1 MGSVSGIDDL
11 VFPPGQTFRFGSLDF
26 VTNNFGKIS
35 LLDSESDQSG
45 ENRISVPFGL
55 LNAAESYFKTISI
68 ELASN
73 HSGEIASSPM
83 SPDQDDEA
91 YPPILMKLP
100 DDLAA
105 VSITTTSPSR
115 RPRRKS
121 ASTPISPSFR
131 EVGVILQPLGTVST
145 DQLDGYYSSPTVDS
159 RPTDIVE
166 YDESSSRYND
176 PDLDDFDGSLDDN
189 YTPLY
194 FGVFM
199 ADNETEEQRQARET
213 EARRE
218 TERRRLEEERQAQ
231 EQERLRREQQERERT
246 AKEAEDRR
254 QRALEAGR
262 RARDF
267 IGQQDVEGTPVFR
280 TPQQNAVAA
289 ITLLDTLLKENE
301 LNQSDHVVNI
311 LNQTKTMIAA
321 SVPVNSESV
330 RTPTGSRLPHFR
342 SHDYRHPSLS
352 ITGAGSNRRSRG
364 HDERSV
370 HSPPDHHRERRV
382 ERPRSPPRRRPVDL
396 RDTIIQ
402 RRAARGHHHSPDRHD
417 DDLDGVAAF
426 TDDLRRVDWP
436 AGFKPTGIEKYDG
449 TTNPESWLTVYGLAI
464 RAAGGD
470 SKAMANYLPVALA
483 DSARSWLHGLPRGT
497 IGSWAELRD
506 HFIANFQGTFERP
519 GTQFDLYNVVQKSG
533 ESLRDYIRRFS
544 EQRNKISDITDDV
557 IIAAF
562 TKGIRHEE
570 LVGKFGRKPPRTVKL
585 MFEKANEYAKAED
598 AVTASKQSGPS
609 WKPKKDTPATG
620 GGGSNNH
627 KDRKRKPEELVATA
641 IHSSRQRSRVNT
653 FDKIMNSQCPHHPNS
668 NHVAK
673 DCFVYKQF
681 AEQYTKTTRKN
692 SDEEQSTS
700 RKKDDGDTPVG
711 FQDHR
716 KELNHIFGGPLAYE
730 SKRKQKLT
738 EREINAVQPDTPQY
752 LRWSEI
758 AIKFDRSDHPDRV
771 VHPGRYPL
779 VLDPVVRNVK
789 LRRTLIDGGSA
800 LNILFA
806 KTLDDM
812 QIPRSELKPSN
823 APFHGVIPGLS
834 ATPLGQITLPVTFG
848 TRENFRTENISFEV
862 ADFETA
868 YHAILGRPALAKFMA
883 VPHYTY
889 MMMKMP
895 GPRGVL
901 SLRSDIKQ
909 AVTCDKESCDMAQT
923 REMASARED
932 IRLAAATASEGE
944 VPATKTS
951 KSGESEAKTKK
962 IPLDP
967 SNPTKTANNKDIFA
981 WKPSDMPGI
990 PREVIEH
997 SLHVKEDA
1005 KPIKQR
1011 LRRFAQDRKDAI
1023 KEELTKLLAAGF
1035 IKEVHHPDWLANPVL
1050 VRKKTGQWRM
1060 CVDYTD
1066 LNKSCPKD
1074 PFGLPRIDQIRL
1086 KESDCLKTSFITPF
1100 GAYCYVTM
1108 PFGLKNAGATYQ
1120 RMIQR
1125 CFSTQIGRNVEAY
1138 VDDVVVKTKQKDD
1151 LISDLEETFASIRAF
1166 RMKLNPEKCTFGVP
1180 SGKLLGFM
1188 VSHRGIQANP
1198 EKVTAILNMK
1208 PPSTQKDVQKLTG
1221 CMAAL
1226 SRFVSRL
1233 GERGMPF
1240 FKLLKKT
1247 DDFQWG
1253 PEAQKAF
1260 EDFKKLLTEPPVLA
1274 SPHPQEPLL
1283 LYVSA
1288 TSQVVSTVLVVERE
1302 EEGHVQKVQRPIYF
1316 VSEVLAD
1323 SKTRYPQVQKLLYGI
1338 LITTRKLSHYF
1349 QGHSVTVVTSFPL
1362 GDILHNREANGR
1374 IAKWAL
1380 ELMSLDISF
1389 KPRISIKSQALADFV
1404 AEWTECQEDTPAEK
1418 MEHWTMHFDGSKRL
1432 SGTGAGVVLISP
1444 TGERLSYVLWI
1455 HFSASH
1461 NVAEYEALLHGL
1473 RIAISL
1479 GIKRLIVRGDSQ
1491 LVVNQVMKEWSC
1503 LDDNMMAYRQEV
1515 RKLEDKFDGLE
1526 LSHVLRHNNE
1536 AADRLANF
1544 GSKREVAPSDVF
1556 VEHLYTP
1563 TVPHKDTTQVAGTHD
1578 VAMVEAD
1585 WREPLIRFLTS
1596 QELPQDKDEAER
1608 ISRRSKLYVMHE
1620 AELYKKSPSGILQ
1633 RCVSLEEGRQLLKDI
1648 HSGICGNHAA
1658 ARTIVGKAYRQG
1670 FFWPTAVSDAD
1681 KIVRTCEGCQFFARQ
1696 IHLPAQELQ
1705 TIPLSWP
1712 FAVWGLDMV
1721 GPFKKAVGGYTHLF
1735 VAIDKF
1741 SKWIEAKPV
1750 VTITADNAPDF
1761 FINIVHRFGV
1771 PNRIITDNGRQFTG
1785 GVFKD
1790 CCEDFGIKICYAS
1803 VAHPMSNG
1811 QVERANGM
1819 ILQGI
1824 KARVFDRLKPYAGKW
1839 VEQLPSVLW
1848 SLRTTPSRATGQ
1860 SPFFLVYGAEA
1871 MLPSEVEFESLR
1883 FRNFREERYE
1893 EDRVD
1898 DLHRLEEVREAALIQ
1913 SARYLQGLRRYHNR
1927 NVRSRAFLVGDLVL
1941 RKIQTT
1947 RDRHKLSPLWEG
1959 PFIIS
1964 AVTRPGS
1971 YRLKREDG
1979 TLVDNSW
1986 NIEHLRRFYASA
1998 YHCTSLS

>member
-1 MGSVSGIDDL
+1 MGFVSGIDDL

-45 ENRISVPFGL
+45 ENRISVPFGFP
-55 LNAAESYFKTISI
+55 NAAESYFKTIST
-68 ELASN
+68 ESASN
-73 HSGEIASSPM
+73 HSAEIASSPTT
-83 SPDQDDEA
+83 PDQDDGA
-91 YPPILMKLP
+91 YPPVLMKLP

-105 VSITTTSPSR
+105 VSTTTASSSR

-145 DQLDGYYSSPTVDS
+145 DQLDDYNSSPTVDS

-166 YDESSSRYND
+166 YDEFSSRYND
-176 PDLDDFDGSLDDN
+176 FDDFDDFDGSLDDN

-199 ADNETEEQRQARET
+199 ANNETEEQRQARET
-213 EARRE
+213 E
-218 TERRRLEEERQAQ
+218 ERRQLEEEHQAQ
-231 EQERLRREQQERERT
+231 EQERLRCEQQDRERT

-262 RARDF
+262 RARDL

-289 ITLLDTLLKENE
+289 ITLLDTLLNQNE

-330 RTPTGSRLPHFR
+330 HTPTGSRVPHFR

-370 HSPPDHHRERRV
+370 HSPPDLHRERRV

-519 GTQFDLYNVVQKSG
+519 GTQYDLYNVIQKSG

-609 WKPKKDTPATG
+609 WKQNKGTPATG

-627 KDRKRKPEELVATA
+627 KDRKRKPAELVATA
-641 IHSSRQRSRVNT
+641 SHSSRQRSRVNT

-681 AEQYTKTTRKN
+681 ADQYTKTARKN

-700 RKKDDGDTPVG
+700 RKKDDGDTPAG

-716 KELNHIFGGPLAYE
+716 KELNHIFGDPLAYE

-944 VPATKTS
+944 VPATKIS
-951 KSGESEAKTKK
+951 KSGESEAKTKT

-967 SNPTKTANNKDIFA
+967 SDPTKTANNKDIFA

-1035 IKEVHHPDWLANPVL
+1035 IKEVLHPDWLANPVL

-1066 LNKSCPKD
+1066 LNKYCPKD

-1563 TVPHKDTTQVAGTHD
+1563 TVPHKDTTEAAGIHD
-1578 VAMVEAD
+1578 VAMVETD

-1648 HSGICGNHAA
+1648 HSGIYGNHAA

-1750 VTITADNAPDF
+1750 VTITADNARDF

-1771 PNRIITDNGRQFTG
+1771 PNRIITDNGTQFTG

-1790 CCEDFGIKICYAS
+1790 FCENFGIKICYAS

-1839 VEQLPSVLW
+1839 VQQLPSVLW

-1883 FRNFREERYE
+1883 FQNFREERYE

-1898 DLHRLEEVREAALIQ
+1898 DLHRLEEVREAALIR

-1964 AVTRPGS
+1964 EVTRPGS

-1986 NIEHLRRFYASA
+1986 NIEHLRRFYA
-1998 YHCTSLS
+1998 

>member
-1 MGSVSGIDDL
+1 MGSISGIDDL

-45 ENRISVPFGL
+45 ENRISVPFGFP
-55 LNAAESYFKTISI
+55 NAAESYFKTIST
-68 ELASN
+68 ESASN
-73 HSGEIASSPM
+73 HSAEIASSPTT
-83 SPDQDDEA
+83 PDQDDGA
-91 YPPILMKLP
+91 YPPVLMKLP

-105 VSITTTSPSR
+105 VSTTTASSSR

-145 DQLDGYYSSPTVDS
+145 DQLDDYNSSPTVDS

-166 YDESSSRYND
+166 YDEFSSRYND
-176 PDLDDFDGSLDDN
+176 FDDFDDFDGSLDDN

-199 ADNETEEQRQARET
+199 ANNETEEQRQARET
-213 EARRE
+213 E
-218 TERRRLEEERQAQ
+218 ERRRLEEEHQAQ
-231 EQERLRREQQERERT
+231 EQERLRREQQDRERT

-262 RARDF
+262 RARDL

-289 ITLLDTLLKENE
+289 ITLLDTLLNQNE

-330 RTPTGSRLPHFR
+330 HTPTGSRVPHFR

-370 HSPPDHHRERRV
+370 HSPPDLHRERRV
-382 ERPRSPPRRRPVDL
+382 ERPRSPPRRRPIDL

-402 RRAARGHHHSPDRHD
+402 RRAARGYHHSPDSHD

-519 GTQFDLYNVVQKSG
+519 GTQYDLYNVIQKSG

-585 MFEKANEYAKAED
+585 MFEKAND
-598 AVTASKQSGPS
+598 
-609 WKPKKDTPATG
+609 
-620 GGGSNNH
+620 
-627 KDRKRKPEELVATA
+627 
-641 IHSSRQRSRVNT
+641 HSSRQRSRVNT

-681 AEQYTKTTRKN
+681 ADQYTKTARKN

-700 RKKDDGDTPVG
+700 RKKDDGDAPAG

-944 VPATKTS
+944 IPATKTS

-967 SNPTKTANNKDIFA
+967 SDPTKTANNKDIFA

-1035 IKEVHHPDWLANPVL
+1035 IKEVLHPDWLANPVL

-1074 PFGLPRIDQIRL
+1074 PFGLPRIDQVVDSTAGCELLSFLDCYSGYHQIRL

-1125 CFSTQIGRNVEAY
+1125 FFSTQIGRNVEAY
-1138 VDDVVVKTKQKDD
+1138 VDDVVVKTKQKGD
-1151 LISDLEETFASIRAF
+1151 LISDLEETFVSIRAF

-1247 DDFQWG
+1247 DNFQWG

-1302 EEGHVQKVQRPIYF
+1302 EECHVQKVQRPIYF

-1404 AEWTECQEDTPAEK
+1404 AEWTECQEDTPAEN

-1491 LVVNQVMKEWSC
+1491 LVVNQV
-1503 LDDNMMAYRQEV
+1503 
-1515 RKLEDKFDGLE
+1515 RKLEDKFEGLE

-1544 GSKREVAPSDVF
+1544 GSKRETAPSDVF

-1563 TVPHKDTTQVAGTHD
+1563 TVPHKDTTQDADTHD

-1585 WREPLIRFLTS
+1585 WREPFIRFLTS

-1620 AELYKKSPSGILQ
+1620 SELYKKSPSGILQ

-1750 VTITADNAPDF
+1750 VTITADNARDF

-1771 PNRIITDNGRQFTG
+1771 PNRIITDNGTQFTG

-1790 CCEDFGIKICYAS
+1790 FCEDFGIKICYAS

-1839 VEQLPSVLW
+1839 VQQLPSVLW

-1898 DLHRLEEVREAALIQ
+1898 DLHRLEEAREAALIR

-1964 AVTRPGS
+1964 EVTRPGS

-1986 NIEHLRRFYASA
+1986 NIEHLRRFYA
-1998 YHCTSLS
+1998 

>member
-11 VFPPGQTFRFGSLDF
+11 VFPPGQAFRFGSLDF
-26 VTNNFGKIS
+26 ITNNFGKIS

-45 ENRISVPFGL
+45 ESRISVSFGVP
-55 LNAAESYFKTISI
+55 NAAKIYSKSISI
-68 ELASN
+68 ESASN
-73 HSGEIASSPM
+73 HSDEIASSPT
-83 SPDQDDEA
+83 SSDRDDGA
-91 YPPILMKLP
+91 YLPILMKLP

-105 VSITTTSPSR
+105 VFTTTTSPSR
-115 RPRRKS
+115 RPRRRS
-121 ASTPISPSFR
+121 ASTPISPSSR

-145 DQLDGYYSSPTVDS
+145 DQLEGYWSSPGVDS
-159 RPTDIVE
+159 RPTVIVE
-166 YDESSSRYND
+166 YNEFGFRSND
-176 PDLDDFDGSLDDN
+176 PDLDNFDESLEDN

-199 ADNETEEQRQARET
+199 ADNESEEQRQARET
-213 EARRE
+213 EARHE
-218 TERRRLEEERQAQ
+218 AERRRLEEERQAQ
-231 EQERLRREQQERERT
+231 EQERLRREQQERERA

-254 QRALEAGR
+254 LRALEAGR
-262 RARDF
+262 RARDL

-321 SVPVNSESV
+321 SVPVNSRSV
-330 RTPTGSRLPHFR
+330 RTPSGSQVPHLR
-342 SHDYRHPSLS
+342 SHDYHQPSLS
-352 ITGAGSNRRSRG
+352 IAGAGSNHRSRG

-370 HSPPDHHRERRV
+370 HSPPEHHRERRV
-382 ERPRSPPRRRPVDL
+382 ERPRSPPCRRPVDL

-402 RRAARGHHHSPDRHD
+402 RRAARGHHHSPDRYD

-426 TDDLRRVDWP
+426 TNDLCRVDWP

-470 SKAMANYLPVALA
+470 SKAMANYLPMALV
-483 DSARSWLHGLPRGT
+483 DSARSWLHGLPR
-497 IGSWAELRD
+497 
-506 HFIANFQGTFERP
+506 
-519 GTQFDLYNVVQKSG
+519 
-533 ESLRDYIRRFS
+533 
-544 EQRNKISDITDDV
+544 
-557 IIAAF
+557 
-562 TKGIRHEE
+562 GIRHEE
-570 LVGKFGRKPPRTVKL
+570 LVGKFGRKHPKTVKL

-598 AVTASKQSGPS
+598 AVIASKQSGSS
-609 WKPKKDTPATG
+609 WKPKKDTLTTG

-627 KDRKRKPEELVATA
+627 KDRKRKPEELVATTT
-641 IHSSRQRSRVNT
+641 HSSRQRSRINT

-668 NHVAK
+668 NHAAK

-700 RKKDDGDTPVG
+700 KKKEDGDPPAG

-752 LRWSEI
+752 LRWSET
-758 AIKFDRSDHPDRV
+758 AIKFDHSDHPDRV

-823 APFHGVIPGLS
+823 APFLGVIPGLS

-848 TRENFRTENISFEV
+848 TRENFRTENICFEV

-889 MMMKMP
+889 MIMKMP
-895 GPRGVL
+895 GPRGVS

-909 AVTCDKESCDMAQT
+909 AVTCDKESCEMAQT
-923 REMASARED
+923 H
-932 IRLAAATASEGE
+932 
-944 VPATKTS
+944 
-951 KSGESEAKTKK
+951 
-962 IPLDP
+962 
-967 SNPTKTANNKDIFA
+967 IFA

-1011 LRRFAQDRKDAI
+1011 LRRLAQDRKDVI
-1023 KEELTKLLAAGF
+1023 KEELTKLLAASF
-1035 IKEVHHPDWLANPVL
+1035 IKEVLHPDWLANPVL

-1060 CVDYTD
+1060 CVDYTN

-1074 PFGLPRIDQIRL
+1074 PFGLPRIDQVVDSTAGCELLSFLDCYSGYHQIRL

-1100 GAYCYVTM
+1100 GAYCYITM
-1108 PFGLKNAGATYQ
+1108 PFRLKNAGATYQ

-1188 VSHRGIQANP
+1188 VSHRGIKANP

-1208 PPSTQKDVQKLTG
+1208 PPSSQKDVQKLTG
-1221 CMAAL
+1221 CMAVL

-1247 DDFQWG
+1247 DNFQWG

-1302 EEGHVQKVQRPIYF
+1302 EEGNVQKVQRPIYF

-1338 LITTRKLSHYF
+1338 LITTKKLSHYF

-1389 KPRISIKSQALADFV
+1389 KPQTSIKSQALADFV
-1404 AEWTECQEDTPAEK
+1404 AEWTECQEDIPGEK

-1473 RIAISL
+1473 RIAVSL

-1503 LDDNMMAYRQEV
+1503 LDDNMTAYRQEV

-1526 LSHVLRHNNE
+1526 LSHILRHNNE

-1556 VEHLYTP
+1556 VEHLYEP
-1563 TVPHKDTTQVAGTHD
+1563 TVPQKETTQVADTQD
-1578 VAMVEAD
+1578 IAMIEAD

-1596 QELPQDKDEAER
+1596 QEFPQDKDEAER
-1608 ISRRSKLYVMHE
+1608 ISRRSRLYVIHE

-1670 FFWPTAVSDAD
+1670 FF
-1681 KIVRTCEGCQFFARQ
+1681 
-1696 IHLPAQELQ
+1696 
-1705 TIPLSWP
+1705 
-1712 FAVWGLDMV
+1712 
-1721 GPFKKAVGGYTHLF
+1721 
-1735 VAIDKF
+1735 
-1741 SKWIEAKPV
+1741 
-1750 VTITADNAPDF
+1750 
-1761 FINIVHRFGV
+1761 
-1771 PNRIITDNGRQFTG
+1771 
-1785 GVFKD
+1785 
-1790 CCEDFGIKICYAS
+1790 
-1803 VAHPMSNG
+1803 
-1811 QVERANGM
+1811 
-1819 ILQGI
+1819 
-1824 KARVFDRLKPYAGKW
+1824 
-1839 VEQLPSVLW
+1839 
-1848 SLRTTPSRATGQ
+1848 
-1860 SPFFLVYGAEA
+1860 
-1871 MLPSEVEFESLR
+1871 
-1883 FRNFREERYE
+1883 
-1893 EDRVD
+1893 
-1898 DLHRLEEVREAALIQ
+1898 
-1913 SARYLQGLRRYHNR
+1913 
-1927 NVRSRAFLVGDLVL
+1927 
-1941 RKIQTT
+1941 
-1947 RDRHKLSPLWEG
+1947 
-1959 PFIIS
+1959 
-1964 AVTRPGS
+1964 
-1971 YRLKREDG
+1971 
-1979 TLVDNSW
+1979 
-1986 NIEHLRRFYASA
+1986 
-1998 YHCTSLS
+1998 

>member
-11 VFPPGQTFRFGSLDF
+11 VFPPGQTFRFSSLDF

-35 LLDSESDQSG
+35 LLDSVSDQSG

-55 LNAAESYFKTISI
+55 PNAAESNFKTISI
-68 ELASN
+68 ESASN
-73 HSGEIASSPM
+73 HSAEIASSPM
-83 SPDQDDEA
+83 TPDQDDGA

-105 VSITTTSPSR
+105 VSITTASPPR

-166 YDESSSRYND
+166 YDEFSSRYND
-176 PDLDDFDGSLDDN
+176 PDLDDFDESLDDN

-199 ADNETEEQRQARET
+199 ANNETEEQRQARET
-213 EARRE
+213 EAHRE
-218 TERRRLEEERQAQ
+218 TERRRLEEEHQAQ

-262 RARDF
+262 RARDL

-301 LNQSDHVVNI
+301 LNQSNHVVNI

-330 RTPTGSRLPHFR
+330 HTPTGSRVPHFR

-364 HDERSV
+364 HDERSI

-402 RRAARGHHHSPDRHD
+402 RRAARGHHHSPDRYD

-519 GTQFDLYNVVQKSG
+519 GTQYDLYNVIQKSG

-609 WKPKKDTPATG
+609 WKPNKGTPATG
-620 GGGSNNH
+620 GGGSHNH

-641 IHSSRQRSRVNT
+641 THSSRQRSRVNT

-673 DCFVYKQF
+673 DCFVYKKF

-700 RKKDDGDTPVG
+700 RKKDDGDTPAG

-967 SNPTKTANNKDIFA
+967 SDSTKTANNKDIFA

-1035 IKEVHHPDWLANPVL
+1035 IKEVLHPDWLANPVL

-1108 PFGLKNAGATYQ
+1108 PFGLKNAGAAYQ

-1151 LISDLEETFASIRAF
+1151 LILDLEETFASIRAF

-1260 EDFKKLLTEPPVLA
+1260 DDFKKLLTEPPVLA

-1563 TVPHKDTTQVAGTHD
+1563 TVPHKDTTQAAGTHD
-1578 VAMVEAD
+1578 IAMVEAD

-1670 FFWPTAVSDAD
+1670 FFWPTAASDAD

-1721 GPFKKAVGGYTHLF
+1721 GPFKKVVGGYTHLF

-1750 VTITADNAPDF
+1750 VTITADNARDF

-1790 CCEDFGIKICYAS
+1790 FCEDFGIKICYAS

-1839 VEQLPSVLW
+1839 VTQLPSVLW

-1883 FRNFREERYE
+1883 FRNFREERYD

-1898 DLHRLEEVREAALIQ
+1898 DLHRLEEVREAALIR

-1964 AVTRPGS
+1964 EVTRPGS

-1979 TLVDNSW
+1979 TIVDNSW
-1986 NIEHLRRFYASA
+1986 NIEHLRRFYA
-1998 YHCTSLS
+1998 

>member
-1 MGSVSGIDDL
+1 MGSVSGMDDFA
-11 VFPPGQTFRFGSLDF
+11 FPPGQAFRFGSLNF
-26 VTNNFGKIS
+26 ITNDFGKIS
-35 LLDSESDQSG
+35 LLDSDLNQSG
-45 ENRISVPFGL
+45 RDQVPAPFGIP
-55 LNAAESYFKTISI
+55 NSAEAYSNIISP
-68 ELASN
+68 ESASN
-73 HSGEIASSPM
+73 HPDEIQSTPLR
-83 SPDQDDEA
+83 PDQDDGS
-91 YPPILMKLP
+91 YPSILMRLP

-105 VSITTTSPSR
+105 VFTAKTSSAPIQSR
-115 RPRRKS
+115 S
-121 ASTPISPSFR
+121 R

-145 DQLDGYYSSPTVDS
+145 EELDGYLSSPGVSS
-159 RPTDIVE
+159 RPTEILDC
-166 YDESSSRYND
+166 
-176 PDLDDFDGSLDDN
+176 DDFGYHYDYGDFDDSYEDN
-189 YTPLY
+189 NTPLF

-199 ADNETEEQRQARET
+199 ADNETEEQCRAREAEEERT
-213 EARRE
+213 RQD
-218 TERRRLEEERQAQ
+218 TERRRLEEERQ
-231 EQERLRREQQERERT
+231 RQERERLQREQQDRERV

-254 QRALEAGR
+254 QRALESGR
-262 RARDF
+262 RARDL
-267 IGQQDVEGTPVFR
+267 IGQQDIDGTAVFR

-289 ITLLDTLLKENE
+289 ITLLDTLLKEDA
-301 LNQSDHVVNI
+301 LNQADHVVNI

-321 SVPVNSESV
+321 SVPANSASA
-330 RTPTGSRLPHFR
+330 RTPTGSRVPHLR
-342 SHDYRHPSLS
+342 SQDYHQPSLS
-352 ITGAGSNRRSRG
+352 IAGAGSSRRSRG

-370 HSPPDHHRERRV
+370 RSPPERHRERRV
-382 ERPRSPPRRRPVDL
+382 ERPHSPHRRRPIDL
-396 RDTIIQ
+396 RDTINQ
-402 RRAARGHHHSPDRHD
+402 RRAARGYHSPDRYD
-417 DDLDGVAAF
+417 DDMDGVAAF
-426 TDDLRRVDWP
+426 TNDLP
-436 AGFKPTGIEKYDG
+436 GFKPTGIEKYDG
-449 TTNPESWLTVYGLAI
+449 TTNPESCLTVYGLAI
-464 RAAGGD
+464 HAAGGD

-483 DSARSWLHGLPRGT
+483 DSAR
-497 IGSWAELRD
+497 
-506 HFIANFQGTFERP
+506 TFERP
-519 GTQFDLYNVVQKSG
+519 STHFDLYNIVQKSG
-533 ESLRDYIRRFS
+533 ESLQDYIRHFS
-544 EQRNKISDITDDV
+544 KQRNKISDITDDV
-557 IIAAF
+557 IIATF
-562 TKGIRHEE
+562 TKGIRHED
-570 LVGKFGRKPPRTVKL
+570 LVGKFGRKPPKTVKQ

-598 AVTASKQSGPS
+598 AITASKQSGTT
-609 WKPKKDTPATG
+609 WKLRKDTPTAG
-620 GGGSNNH
+620 GSGSNNH
-627 KDRKRKPEELVATA
+627 KDRKRKPEELVATTSP
-641 IHSSRQRSRVNT
+641 SSRQRSRVNT

-668 NHVAK
+668 NHTAK

-681 AEQYTKTTRKN
+681 AEQYVKNARKP
-692 SDEEQSTS
+692 SDEDQGTS
-700 RKKDDGDTPVG
+700 KKKDDEDDAPTG

-738 EREINAVQPDTPQY
+738 EREINVVQPNTPQY
-752 LRWSEI
+752 LQWSEI

-771 VHPGRYPL
+771 VHPGQYPL

-800 LNILFA
+800 LDILFS

-812 QIPRSELKPSN
+812 QIPRTELKPSN

-848 TRENFRTENISFEV
+848 TRENFRTENVCFEV
-862 ADFETA
+862 ADLETA

-883 VPHYTY
+883 VPYYTY

-895 GPRGVL
+895 GPRGVI
-901 SLRSDIKQ
+901 SLQSDIKQ
-909 AVTCDKESCDMAQT
+909 AVTCDKESCEMAQT
-923 REMASARED
+923 REITLAREE
-932 IRLAAATASEGE
+932 IRLAATMASEGE
-944 VPATKTS
+944 VPATKMP
-951 KSGESEAKTKK
+951 KSGESDAKTKK

-967 SNPTKTANNKDIFA
+967 SDPNKT
-981 WKPSDMPGI
+981 S
-990 PREVIEH
+990 
-997 SLHVKEDA
+997 
-1005 KPIKQR
+1005 
-1011 LRRFAQDRKDAI
+1011 DRKDAI
-1023 KEELTKLLAAGF
+1023 KEELTKLLAEGF
-1035 IKEVHHPDWLANPVL
+1035 IKEVLHPDWLANPVL

-1074 PFGLPRIDQIRL
+1074 PFGLPRIDQVVDSTAGCELLSFLDCYLGYYQIRL

-1100 GAYCYVTM
+1100 GAYCYITM

-1125 CFSTQIGRNVEAY
+1125 CFSAQIGRNVEAY
-1138 VDDVVVKTKQKDD
+1138 VDDVVVKIKQKDD
-1151 LISDLEETFASIRAF
+1151 LITDLEEAFASIRAF
-1166 RMKLNPEKCTFGVP
+1166 RMKLNPEKCIFGVP

-1188 VSHRGIQANP
+1188 VSQRGIQANP
-1198 EKVTAILNMK
+1198 EKINAILNMK
-1208 PPSTQKDVQKLTG
+1208 PPSSQKDVQKLTG

-1247 DDFQWG
+1247 DNFQWG
-1253 PEAQKAF
+1253 LEAQKAF
-1260 EDFKKLLTEPPVLA
+1260 EDFKKLLTTPPVLA

-1302 EEGHVQKVQRPIYF
+1302 EEGHIQKVQRPVYF
-1316 VSEVLAD
+1316 
-1323 SKTRYPQVQKLLYGI
+1323 
-1338 LITTRKLSHYF
+1338 
-1349 QGHSVTVVTSFPL
+1349 
-1362 GDILHNREANGR
+1362 
-1374 IAKWAL
+1374 
-1380 ELMSLDISF
+1380 
-1389 KPRISIKSQALADFV
+1389 PRTSIKSQALANFL
-1404 AEWTECQEDTPAEK
+1404 AEWTECQEDMPEEK
-1418 MEHWTMHFDGSKRL
+1418 MEYWTMHFDGSKRL
-1432 SGTGAGVVLISP
+1432 TGTGARVVLISP

-1479 GIKRLIVRGDSQ
+1479 GIRRLIVRGDSQ

-1503 LDDNMMAYRQEV
+1503 LDDNMTAYRQEV

-1526 LSHVLRHNNE
+1526 LTHVLRHNNE

-1544 GSKREVAPSDVF
+1544 GSKREAAPSDVF
-1556 VEHLYTP
+1556 VEHLYEP
-1563 TVPHKDTTQVAGTHD
+1563 TVPRKETIEAMDTQGVN
-1578 VAMVEAD
+1578 MIEAD
-1585 WREPLIRFLTS
+1585 WREPLIRFLTK
-1596 QELPQDKDEAER
+1596 QELPQDKNEAEQ
-1608 ISRRSKLYVMHE
+1608 ISRRSRLYVIHE
-1620 AELYKKSPSGILQ
+1620 TELYKKSPSRILQ

-1658 ARTIVGKAYRQG
+1658 ARTIVGKTYRQG

-1681 KIVRTCEGCQFFARQ
+1681 KIVRTCEGCQLFARQ
-1696 IHLPAQELQ
+1696 THLLAQELQ

-1721 GPFKKAVGGYTHLF
+1721 GPFKKALGGYTHLF
-1735 VAIDKF
+1735 VAVDKF
-1741 SKWIEAKPV
+1741 SNWIEAKPV
-1750 VTITADNAPDF
+1750 VTITADKARDF

-1771 PNRIITDNGRQFTG
+1771 PNRIITDNGTQFTG

-1790 CCEDFGIKICYAS
+1790 FCEDFGIKICYAS

-1819 ILQGI
+1819 VLQGI
-1824 KARVFDRLKPYAGKW
+1824 KARVFDRLRPYASKW
-1839 VEQLPSVLW
+1839 VDQLPSILW

-1898 DLHRLEEVREAALIQ
+1898 DINRLEEAREVALIQ
-1913 SARYLQGLRRYHNR
+1913 LARYLQGLRRYHNR

-1941 RKIQTT
+1941 RRIQTT
-1947 RDRHKLSPLWEG
+1947 QDRHKLSPLWEG
-1959 PFIIS
+1959 PFII
-1964 AVTRPGS
+1964 AEVTRPGS

-1979 TLVDNSW
+1979 TLVSNSW
-1986 NIEHLRRFYASA
+1986 NIEHLRRFYA
-1998 YHCTSLS
+1998 

>member
-1 MGSVSGIDDL
+1 M
-11 VFPPGQTFRFGSLDF
+11 
-26 VTNNFGKIS
+26 
-35 LLDSESDQSG
+35 
-45 ENRISVPFGL
+45 
-55 LNAAESYFKTISI
+55 
-68 ELASN
+68 
-73 HSGEIASSPM
+73 
-83 SPDQDDEA
+83 
-91 YPPILMKLP
+91 
-100 DDLAA
+100 
-105 VSITTTSPSR
+105 
-115 RPRRKS
+115 
-121 ASTPISPSFR
+121 
-131 EVGVILQPLGTVST
+131 
-145 DQLDGYYSSPTVDS
+145 
-159 RPTDIVE
+159 
-166 YDESSSRYND
+166 
-176 PDLDDFDGSLDDN
+176 
-189 YTPLY
+189 
-194 FGVFM
+194 
-199 ADNETEEQRQARET
+199 
-213 EARRE
+213 
-218 TERRRLEEERQAQ
+218 
-231 EQERLRREQQERERT
+231 
-246 AKEAEDRR
+246 
-254 QRALEAGR
+254 
-262 RARDF
+262 
-267 IGQQDVEGTPVFR
+267 
-280 TPQQNAVAA
+280 
-289 ITLLDTLLKENE
+289 
-301 LNQSDHVVNI
+301 
-311 LNQTKTMIAA
+311 
-321 SVPVNSESV
+321 
-330 RTPTGSRLPHFR
+330 
-342 SHDYRHPSLS
+342 
-352 ITGAGSNRRSRG
+352 
-364 HDERSV
+364 
-370 HSPPDHHRERRV
+370 
-382 ERPRSPPRRRPVDL
+382 
-396 RDTIIQ
+396 
-402 RRAARGHHHSPDRHD
+402 RRAARGLHHSPDHYD

-426 TDDLRRVDWP
+426 TNDLHRVDWP

-470 SKAMANYLPVALA
+470 SKAMANYLPMALA

-519 GTQFDLYNVVQKSG
+519 GTQFDLYN
-533 ESLRDYIRRFS
+533 
-544 EQRNKISDITDDV
+544 ISDITDDV

-570 LVGKFGRKPPRTVKL
+570 LVGKFGCKPPKTVKL

-598 AVTASKQSGPS
+598 AVIASKQSGS
-609 WKPKKDTPATG
+609 NWKQKKDTPATG

-627 KDRKRKPEELVATA
+627 KDRKRKPEELVATTT
-641 IHSSRQRSRVNT
+641 HSSRQRSRVNT

-673 DCFVYKQF
+673 DCFVYQQF
-681 AEQYTKTTRKN
+681 AEKYAKTTRKN
-692 SDEEQSTS
+692 SDEDQSTS
-700 RKKDDGDTPVG
+700 KKKDDGDSPTG
-711 FQDHR
+711 FQDQR
-716 KELNHIFGGPLAYE
+716 KELHHIFDGPLAYE

-752 LRWSEI
+752 LRWSETT
-758 AIKFDRSDHPDRV
+758 IKFDRSDHPDRV

-812 QIPRSELKPSN
+812 QVPRSELKPSN
-823 APFHGVIPGLS
+823 APFHGVILGLS

-848 TRENFRTENISFEV
+848 TRENFRTENICFEV

-883 VPHYTY
+883 VLHYTY

-901 SLRSDIKQ
+901 SLWSDIKQ
-909 AVTCDKESCDMAQT
+909 AVTCDKESCEMAQT
-923 REMASARED
+923 REMAVARED
-932 IRLAAATASEGE
+932 IRLAATTASEGE
-944 VPATKTS
+944 VPATKIP

-967 SNPTKTANNKDIFA
+967 SDSTKTA
-981 WKPSDMPGI
+981 
-990 PREVIEH
+990 VIGAE
-997 SLHVKEDA
+997 LDY
-1005 KPIKQR
+1005 
-1011 LRRFAQDRKDAI
+1011 RKDAI

-1035 IKEVHHPDWLANPVL
+1035 IKEVLHPDWLANPVL

-1060 CVDYTD
+1060 CVDYTN

-1100 GAYCYVTM
+1100 GAYFYITM

-1125 CFSTQIGRNVEAY
+1125 CFSTQIGHNVEAY

-1151 LISDLEETFASIRAF
+1151 LISDLEETFASIRTF
-1166 RMKLNPEKCTFGVP
+1166 RMNLNPEKCVFGVP

-1198 EKVTAILNMK
+1198 EKITAILNMK
-1208 PPSTQKDVQKLTG
+1208 PPSSQKDV
-1221 CMAAL
+1221 L
-1226 SRFVSRL
+1226 S
-1233 GERGMPF
+1233 
-1240 FKLLKKT
+1240 
-1247 DDFQWG
+1247 
-1253 PEAQKAF
+1253 
-1260 EDFKKLLTEPPVLA
+1260 
-1274 SPHPQEPLL
+1274 
-1283 LYVSA
+1283 
-1288 TSQVVSTVLVVERE
+1288 
-1302 EEGHVQKVQRPIYF
+1302 
-1316 VSEVLAD
+1316 D
-1323 SKTRYPQVQKLLYGI
+1323 SKSRYPQVQKLLYAI
-1338 LITTRKLSHYF
+1338 LITVRKLSHYF

-1389 KPRISIKSQALADFV
+1389 KPRTLIKSQALADFV
-1404 AEWTECQEDTPAEK
+1404 AEWTESQEDTPGEK
-1418 MEHWTMHFDGSKRL
+1418 IEHWTMHFDGSKRL

-1444 TGERLSYVLWI
+1444 TRERLSYVLWI

-1473 RIAISL
+1473 RIAVSL

-1491 LVVNQVMKEWSC
+1491 LVVNQVMKERSC
-1503 LDDNMMAYRQEV
+1503 LDDNMTAYRQEV
-1515 RKLEDKFDGLE
+1515 RKLENKFDRLE

-1536 AADRLANF
+1536 ATDRLAHF
-1544 GSKREVAPSDVF
+1544 GSKREMAPSDVF
-1556 VEHLYTP
+1556 VEHLYEP
-1563 TVPHKDTTQVAGTHD
+1563 TVPQKETTQVADTQD
-1578 VAMVEAD
+1578 IAMIEAD
-1585 WREPLIRFLTS
+1585 WREPLIQFLTS

-1608 ISRRSKLYVMHE
+1608 ISRRSRLYVIHE

-1670 FFWPTAVSDAD
+1670 
-1681 KIVRTCEGCQFFARQ
+1681 CQFFARQ

-1721 GPFKKAVGGYTHLF
+1721 GPFKKAIGGYTHLF

-1750 VTITADNAPDF
+1750 VTITADKARDF

-1771 PNRIITDNGRQFTG
+1771 PNRIITDNGTQFTG

-1790 CCEDFGIKICYAS
+1790 FCEDFGIKICYAS

-1848 SLRTTPSRATGQ
+1848 SLHTTPSRATGQ

-1893 EDRVD
+1893 ED
-1898 DLHRLEEVREAALIQ
+1898 
-1913 SARYLQGLRRYHNR
+1913 
-1927 NVRSRAFLVGDLVL
+1927 
-1941 RKIQTT
+1941 
-1947 RDRHKLSPLWEG
+1947 
-1959 PFIIS
+1959 
-1964 AVTRPGS
+1964 
-1971 YRLKREDG
+1971 
-1979 TLVDNSW
+1979 
-1986 NIEHLRRFYASA
+1986 
-1998 YHCTSLS
+1998 

>member
-35 LLDSESDQSG
+35 LLDSVSDQSG

-55 LNAAESYFKTISI
+55 PNAAESYFKTISI

-73 HSGEIASSPM
+73 HSGEIASSPT
-83 SPDQDDEA
+83 SPDQDDGA

-105 VSITTTSPSR
+105 VSITTASPSR
-115 RPRRKS
+115 RPRQKS

-131 EVGVILQPLGTVST
+131 EVGVILQPLR
-145 DQLDGYYSSPTVDS
+145 LAAESPTSDLMTTVIQAS
-159 RPTDIVE
+159 ASPAQ
-166 YDESSSRYND
+166 D
-176 PDLDDFDGSLDDN
+176 P
-189 YTPLY
+189 
-194 FGVFM
+194 
-199 ADNETEEQRQARET
+199 
-213 EARRE
+213 
-218 TERRRLEEERQAQ
+218 
-231 EQERLRREQQERERT
+231 
-246 AKEAEDRR
+246 
-254 QRALEAGR
+254 
-262 RARDF
+262 
-267 IGQQDVEGTPVFR
+267 
-280 TPQQNAVAA
+280 
-289 ITLLDTLLKENE
+289 
-301 LNQSDHVVNI
+301 
-311 LNQTKTMIAA
+311 IA
-321 SVPVNSESV
+321 
-330 RTPTGSRLPHFR
+330 
-342 SHDYRHPSLS
+342 
-352 ITGAGSNRRSRG
+352 GAGVTTS
-364 HDERSV
+364 
-370 HSPPDHHRERRV
+370 
-382 ERPRSPPRRRPVDL
+382 
-396 RDTIIQ
+396 
-402 RRAARGHHHSPDRHD
+402 
-417 DDLDGVAAF
+417 
-426 TDDLRRVDWP
+426 

-497 IGSWAELRD
+497 IRSWAELRD

-519 GTQFDLYNVVQKSG
+519 GTQYDLYNVIQKSG

-609 WKPKKDTPATG
+609 WKPNKGTPATG

-641 IHSSRQRSRVNT
+641 THSSRQRSRVNT

-700 RKKDDGDTPVG
+700 RKKDDGDTPAG

-895 GPRGVL
+895 GPRRVL

-932 IRLAAATASEGE
+932 IRLAVATASEGE
-944 VPATKTS
+944 VPATKIS

-967 SNPTKTANNKDIFA
+967 SDSTKTANNKDIFA

-1011 LRRFAQDRKDAI
+1011 LRRFVQDRKDAI

-1035 IKEVHHPDWLANPVL
+1035 IKEVLHPDWLANPVL

-1066 LNKSCPKD
+1066 LNKCCPKD
-1074 PFGLPRIDQIRL
+1074 PFGLPRIDQVVDSTAGCELLSFLDCYSGYHQIRL
-1086 KESDCLKTSFITPF
+1086 KESDCLKTSFITPI

-1138 VDDVVVKTKQKDD
+1138 VDDVVIKTKQKDD

-1260 EDFKKLLTEPPVLA
+1260 EDFKKFLTEPPVLA

-1563 TVPHKDTTQVAGTHD
+1563 TVPHKDTTQIAGTHD
-1578 VAMVEAD
+1578 VALVEAD
-1585 WREPLIRFLTS
+1585 WREPFIRFLTS

-1750 VTITADNAPDF
+1750 VTITADNARDF

-1790 CCEDFGIKICYAS
+1790 FCEDFGIKICYAS

-1839 VEQLPSVLW
+1839 VKQLPSVLW

-1964 AVTRPGS
+1964 EVTRPGS

-1986 NIEHLRRFYASA
+1986 NIEHLRRFYA
-1998 YHCTSLS
+1998 